1 MHVLVNAWPVFC
13 CSGCDTFTLLAV
25 SLSLAVSLGLA
36 VSLSLADSL
45 GLTVRV

>member
-1 MHVLVNAWPVFC
+1 MHLQAHAWPVFC
-13 CSGCDTFTLLAV
+13 CSGRDTFTL
-25 SLSLAVSLGLA
+25 LA